1 MFAIKN
7 YSMKPLPIHRRQLLK
22 NLALALPAGML
33 MPSLLASCKKDEI
46 EFSGKAIV
54 IGAGAAGMYAAYL
67 LNDYDVDV
75 TVLEAA
81 PVYGGRIRP
90 LQGFS
95 DFTIELGAEEVHG
108 EKSLWYDIITSLNKE
123 FVNADDESFYFID
136 NLLKSETQ
144 LANDADLNAL
154 YDLID
159 NIENYLGADKTM
171 DQYLSDNNIA
181 QRVSHIGN
189 ALLGN
194 EYGTSNTRLGAAG
207 VAASGR
213 KWDAGDQNF
222 MLKNSHYLSVLE
234 EKFAAILPEIQLNT
248 QIKKIDYSGS
258 QVVLTDQNGNT
269 YAADKVIITVPLAIL
284 QSGDIEFIP
293 SLSASKQSA
302 ISAIGMNTGMKI
314 ILKFSTTFWV
324 ANLGSVYGSGYVPE
338 FWSTGLGRSA
348 ENNTLTAFVMGEKAE
363 YLSSLGAGAIDV
375 VVAELDQMYGAGV
388 ASGSLIASYIM
399 DWSKEPFI
407 KGAYSYQKVGTGD
420 SRSTL
425 AQSIDDKIF
434 FAGEATNIEGHE
446 ATVHGA
452 IQTADTAVEELVS
465 KE

>member
-1 MFAIKN
+1 MFANKKN
-7 YSMKPLPIHRRQLLK
+7 NMNTLYIHRRQLLK
-22 NLALALPAGML
+22 NLALTLPAGML
-33 MPSLLASCKKDEI
+33 MPSLLASCRKDKI

-54 IGAGAAGMYAAYL
+54 IGAGAAGMYASYL

-90 LQGFS
+90 LEGFS

-108 EKSLWYDIITSLNKE
+108 EKSLWHDIITSLNKE

-136 NLLKSETQ
+136 NLLKSEAQ
-144 LANDADLNAL
+144 VANDDDLNAL
-154 YDLID
+154 YDLIE
-159 NIENYLGADKTM
+159 NIENYFGVDKTI

-194 EYGTSNTRLGAAG
+194 EYGTSNSRLGAAG
-207 VAASGR
+207 VAASAR

-234 EKFAAILPEIQLNT
+234 EKFSSILPKIQLNT
-248 QIKKIDYSGS
+248 QIKKIDYTGN
-258 QVVLTDQNGNT
+258 QVILTDQNGNIYT
-269 YAADKVIITVPLAIL
+269 ADKIIITVPLAIL

-293 SLSASKQSA
+293 SLPVSKQSA
-302 ISAIGMNTGMKI
+302 INAIGMNTGMKI
-314 ILKFSTTFWV
+314 ILKFSNTFWA
-324 ANLGSVYGSGYVPE
+324 ANLGSVYGNGYVPE
-338 FWSTGLGRSA
+338 FWSTGLGRSS

-363 YLSSLGAGAIDV
+363 YLSSLGAAAIDT

-388 ASGSLIASYIM
+388 ASGSLVASHIM

-407 KGAYSYQKVGTGD
+407 KGAYSFQKVGTGN
-420 SRSTL
+420 SRETL
-425 AQSIDDKIF
+425 AQSIDNKLF
-434 FAGEATNIEGHE
+434 FAGEATNTEGHE

-452 IQTADTAVEELVS
+452 IETADTAVEELVS